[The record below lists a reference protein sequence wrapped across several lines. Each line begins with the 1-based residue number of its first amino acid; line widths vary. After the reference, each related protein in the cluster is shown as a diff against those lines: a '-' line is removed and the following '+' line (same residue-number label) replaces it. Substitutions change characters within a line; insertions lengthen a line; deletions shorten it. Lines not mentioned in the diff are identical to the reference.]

1 MQPTQ
6 QQEARADGNDNIIIQ
21 IVGDGNTVVSGYPH
35 LALTRYATPPAIDS
49 DLERLSPYSRSIPL
63 VGRAT
68 ELADLWQFLEN
79 PKPIQARVL
88 IGGGG
93 SATAIQ
99 ARLALIRKE
108 REASSSH
115 ERKQFD
121 E

>member
-1 MQPTQ
+1 MLVVNSVRGVIKTCAVKTPGFGERRHALLQDIAVLTG
-6 QQEARADGNDNIIIQ
+6 ASV
-21 IVGDGNTVVSGYPH
+21 VGSELGLTLDKVS
-35 LALTRYATPPAIDS
+35 LK
-49 DLERLSPYSRSIPL
+49 DL
-63 VGRAT
+63 GRAR
-68 ELADLWQFLEN
+68 
-79 PKPIQARVL
+79 RVEVDKEHTTL